1 MQTLSTNY
9 DSDEIEMAAIESS
22 FESMDGETLEKS
34 LTNLNINN
42 ALMVSQVEAV
52 GDALKELNA
61 NFCKQL
67 EMLAEKVKRLRM
79 QTAALSGRLNRCG

>member
-1 MQTLSTNY
+1 
-9 DSDEIEMAAIESS
+9 MAAIESS

-79 QTAALSGRLNRCG
+79 QTAALSGRLNRRG